1 MQDRLM
7 RSSHDR
13 MIAGVCGGVGA
24 YFDIDATIV
33 RLVMV
38 LLAFTGTSIIIYP
51 LLWLVMPKAPARMGP
66 VVPPPPSL
74 GNDWASLQ
82 PGGFVPP
89 LAGEPEPLPMRFD
102 PYTGQPLT
110 PPSSGTAVDAS
121 RPLPGVTVRLQ
132 QESFPDPSLPPF
144 GAPGPV
150 PTYVPPLGVPV
161 NSRARRPKLGLILV
175 GIGLLALA
183 QQLNIAF
190 DFIFPMAL
198 IGLGIFLL
206 ARRGR

>member
-1 MQDRLM
+1 MQDKLM
-7 RSSHDR
+7 RSSQDR

-24 YFDIDATIV
+24 YFDIDSTIV

-38 LLAFTGTSIIIYP
+38 LLAFTGTSIVIYP
-51 LLWLVMPKAPARMGP
+51 LLWLVMPKAPFRAAPGA
-66 VVPPPPSL
+66 PPASI
-74 GNDWASLQ
+74 GNEWGSQQ

-110 PPSSGTAVDAS
+110 PPSFGSAVDAS
-121 RPLPGVTVRLQ
+121 RPIPGATVRLQ
-132 QESFPDPSLPPF
+132 QESFPDPTLPPF
-144 GAPGPV
+144 GAAAPP
-150 PTYVPPLGVPV
+150 PTYAPPTVVPV
-161 NSRARRPKLGLILV
+161 NHRARRPKLGLILV

-190 DFIFPMAL
+190 DFLFPMAL